1 MLTTVDT
8 DYNKK
13 IAKQFLQFV
22 NEGKVEELCEMVTPT
37 WKMHGGLPGLP
48 EGPRGIRMLFDHF
61 DNIEQEWT
69 IEDVIA
75 EDDKVVVRGVNT
87 CTQDSFLGFP
97 AKGIKQKFTAIF
109 IHEIID
115 GKINETWR
123 NANDLARLQQIG
135 VAIAKVAPDN
145 T

>member
-1 MLTTVDT
+1 MLTTIDIHS
-8 DYNKK
+8 NKK
-13 IAKQFLQFV
+13 LAKQFLQYV
-22 NEGKVEELCEMVTPT
+22 TEGKMEELCEMVTPT

-48 EGPRGIRMLFDHF
+48 EGPEGIRVLFAHFDH
-61 DNIEQEWT
+61 IEQEWT

-97 AKGIKQKFTAIF
+97 AKGITQQFTATF
-109 IHEIID
+109 IHRIVEGRID
-115 GKINETWR
+115 ETWR

-135 VAIAKVAPDN
+135 VDVVNMAPDN